1 VAAAKLQPLAQI
13 AKGPPV
19 RIQVDRRGAKARIKT
34 RNDLGTRI
42 KLQISPIHLVENLF
56 AVYLITYA
64 RTDAS
69 IPWMNCCKFQ
79 QPFVIPDHLSE
90 NNFRQHLAGS
100 HMDQCCPVCEGK
112 ISFRE
117 DRWVLSGGYDIRVES
132 DISIFFANNANMK
145 YAPVYT
151 VSTTRLTSI
160 L

>member
-1 VAAAKLQPLAQI
+1 
-13 AKGPPV
+13 
-19 RIQVDRRGAKARIKT
+19 
-34 RNDLGTRI
+34 
-42 KLQISPIHLVENLF
+42 
-56 AVYLITYA
+56 
-64 RTDAS
+64 
-69 IPWMNCCKFQ
+69 
-79 QPFVIPDHLSE
+79 
-90 NNFRQHLAGS
+90 
-100 HMDQCCPVCEGK
+100 MDQCCPVCEGK